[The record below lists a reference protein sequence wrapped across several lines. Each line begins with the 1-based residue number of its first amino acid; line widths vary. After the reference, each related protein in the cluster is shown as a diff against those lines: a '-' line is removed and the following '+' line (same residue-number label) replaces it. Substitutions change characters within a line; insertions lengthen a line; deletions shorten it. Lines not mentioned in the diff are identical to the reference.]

1 MTLKF
6 VLPVLLFAMVAGMSV
21 ATNAGPVRVMEGAS
35 AGGALILVQT
45 PGMERRQDRRA
56 IRQDCRQQN
65 GLIGQA
71 KRNCKQTAR
80 QQ

>member
-35 AGGALILVQT
+35 AGGALVLVQT
-45 PGMERRQDRRA
+45 PGMERRQDRA